1 MAVLPEVAHKANKPT
16 PWPAL
21 KAIQAPQ
28 TVLPGTEVFLD
39 GSSARVQMVEG
50 EILRPASGKNPQ
62 WSMGAKP
69 AGSKLTDSDIQHNT
83 SKTARFLPDVEGLY
97 TLNLNVERGDNS
109 QAYEMHVNVSTTNV
123 PPAAAAGDG
132 GDVLLGDTVA
142 LDASGSSDENNLDT
156 LTYKWTVLTA
166 PSGSKADTAS
176 LNNPSLPSAIS
187 KLSGSSYY
195 LFFAACMFVWGILYI
210 PVAMWFKEETFIQ
223 DGESEGEA

>member
-1 MAVLPEVAHKANKPT
+1 
-16 PWPAL
+16 
-21 KAIQAPQ
+21 
-28 TVLPGTEVFLD
+28 VFLD
-39 GSSARVQMVEG
+39 GSGARVQMEEG

-62 WSMGAKP
+62 WSIGAKP
-69 AGSKLTDSDIQHNT
+69 DGSKLKDSDIEHNT

-123 PPAAAAGDG
+123 PPAASAGEG

-142 LDASGSSDENNLDT
+142 LSANGSSDENGQDS
-156 LTYKWTVLTA
+156 LTYKWTVVSA
-166 PSGSKADTAS
+166 PTGSQADTVS
-176 LNNPSLPSAIS
+176 LTNASLPSAIS

-223 DGESEGEA
+223 DGEDEA